1 MSLVLDTSVVVALLV
16 VEDRDHGRCVE
27 VAAEVDEELVVPAPT
42 LVEIDYWLRKHRAV
56 RGWRSFVDDVAEGR
70 YRLHRGNERELQRAA
85 ALEVQYETLGLGFVD
100 ASVIATCETLG
111 ETKVA
116 TLDHR
121 HFSVVRPRHCDVL
134 TLLPA

>member
-1 MSLVLDTSVVVALLV
+1 MTLP
-16 VEDRDHGRCVE
+16 
-27 VAAEVDEELVVPAPT
+27 EVDYL
-42 LVEIDYWLRKHRAV
+42 LRKRHRNDVWNVLV
-56 RGWRSFVDDVAEGR
+56 RDIAAGC
-70 YRLHRGNERELQRAA
+70 YRLHAPDERALLRAA
-85 ALEVQYETLGLGFVD
+85 DLEAEYQDLRLGVVD

-121 HFSVVRPRHCDVL
+121 HFSVVRPRHCDAL